1 MARATHLT
9 EIDRAPAEVFAV
21 AADPEN
27 QPRWD
32 EAAMVGVEKLSAGP
46 LARGSRYRGTWRRFG
61 VIDYIVAEYDPPRR
75 FQHDAATSVG
85 RVVHTFMFEPAGD
98 HTRLTQEITVV
109 EPNLVGLLMSPFTP
123 AIMRRRLSELGDEL
137 KAYVENAQPA

>member
-27 QPRWD
+27 QLRWD
-32 EAAMVGVEKLSAGP
+32 EISMVSVEKLTDGP
-46 LARGSRYRGTWRRFG
+46 LARGSCYRGTWKRFG
-61 VIDYIVAEYDPPRR
+61 VIDYTVAEYDPPRS
-75 FQHDAATSVG
+75 FQHSAATSVG
-85 RVVHTFMFEPAGD
+85 RVVHTFTFEPTADG
-98 HTRLTQEITVV
+98 TRLTQEIRVV

-123 AIMRRRLSELGDEL
+123 AIMRRRISEIGDEL